1 MANSIIKYDKEG
13 EIKSVGDLVFCDGI
27 LGEGS
32 SAKVRLARYEGIKQ
46 NGTEK
51 GKGKKSLRKQISFF
65 KKKKKEIVRR
75 SPQSNHLITKCM
87 QSKFLTRP
95 R

>member
-1 MANSIIKYDKEG
+1 MEHTISETLNLYQFASSRSLIA
-13 EIKSVGDLVFCDGI
+13 LR
-27 LGEGS
+27 S